1 MVKESKRGDHLRL
14 IYKPKVRSYLGIC
27 QMYKTHFPDY
37 HYASQEHSV
46 HFLNVS
52 QPVKESPVSK
62 QNLHSIFLSVTY
74 PTNRLQISFT
84 LL

>member
-1 MVKESKRGDHLRL
+1 MVKESKRGDYLRL
-14 IYKPKVRSYLGIC
+14 IPKVSSSLDVC
-27 QMYKTHFPDY
+27 QMYKTHCPDY
-37 HYASQEHSV
+37 HDVSQQHSV
-46 HFLNVS
+46 HCLNVS
-52 QPVKESPVSK
+52 QAVKESLVSK